1 MIQRYALG
9 CSFNISD
16 LFFNFPYKKLKLNCR
31 DCLEITGDAH
41 RSLLVKKIFRASMKI
56 VIQDIVERNVTFWL
70 PLTGD
75 KKCNMHMKRVS
86 GKDFQ
91 KLRQAGKWDDI
102 DIVNSNFSG
111 YEIGFYMLGKRTPR
125 VKTVYV
131 NKQTREAIS
140 RYTNIGKQYGD
151 GNIDTKISD
160 YYPQIYKQFPKV
172 PQEDIKRI
180 LTFAWKSVYLHNSYG
195 GDLLISGDSMWYYI
209 GNLRKSSL
217 QHFYYYIRKLTVK
230 LRVLYKR
237 KKIDWDGYYYFALSD
252 SQYSNYIS
260 QKNKKGRPRK
270 NFNFGSV
277 YLYQILDECKIN
289 EHYKRYIFRVP
300 FIARVKQ
307 KFFIKE
313 LISKDAE
320 LIITREPLKFKDILI
335 HENKYEVL

>member
-160 YYPQIYKQFPKV
+160 YYLQIYRQFPEV

-217 QHFYYYIRKLTVK
+217 QHFHYYIRKLTVK

>member
-140 RYTNIGKQYGD
+140 RYTNMGKQYGD

-217 QHFYYYIRKLTVK
+217 QHFHYYIRKLTLK